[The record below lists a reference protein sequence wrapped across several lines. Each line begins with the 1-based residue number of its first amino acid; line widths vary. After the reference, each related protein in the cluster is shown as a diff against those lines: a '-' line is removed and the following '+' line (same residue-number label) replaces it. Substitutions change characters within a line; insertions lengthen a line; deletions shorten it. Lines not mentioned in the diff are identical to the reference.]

1 MHNECDKRDGFWGPM
16 LLWCQPIG
24 LEWSACLDAGGGVW
38 GHQVCWVRI
47 SKQEDE
53 AGVSQVMV
61 ECSHMLFPRLQCK
74 QSLHYKTV
82 SPTLSLYQGICINL
96 HFSLTS
102 GPLAQLQHARYGCIS
117 KITSTG
123 MTGMPRITRMTSP
136 SHPSKEGLIASHSSH
151 SSNSITQICC

>member
-1 MHNECDKRDGFWGPM
+1 M
-16 LLWCQPIG
+16 
-24 LEWSACLDAGGGVW
+24 
-38 GHQVCWVRI
+38 RI

-123 MTGMPRITRMTSP
+123 MTGMPRITRMTSVR
-136 SHPSKEGLIASHSSH
+136 GLRAQRCGDSVTVIMDYIHAS
-151 SSNSITQICC
+151 